1 MIILKFEPNG
11 NKKRQQKQAHKQI
24 IETKKGRDLFFWR
37 ILGKTLIA
45 VLNVM
50 KFSIYMHI
58 YVFLYSI
65 SFVFYVYIKHFALFI
80 SSIQLAYTV

>member
-1 MIILKFEPNG
+1 MEIRRDSK
-11 NKKRQQKQAHKQI
+11 NKHINKLLRQ
-24 IETKKGRDLFFWR
+24 KKAEIFFWR